1 MEQVSIVRGN
11 ALREAHA
18 DYQGNPSARDVI
30 EYFDIDQLNG
40 EIIKFNQHAYPTSEE
55 LLDQHLFFD
64 KAVDV
69 YCGECGSHTL
79 EAEEHYLCE
88 ACRKLP

>member
-11 ALREAHA
+11 ALRP

-30 EYFDIDQLNG
+30 EYFDINQLTG
-40 EIIKFNQHAYPTSEE
+40 EMVEVKRTKEDM
-55 LLDQHLFFD
+55 LRDHLYFD
-64 KAVDV
+64 SAVDI

-79 EAEEHYLCE
+79 GPEEHYLCE
-88 ACRKLP
+88 VCRKLP